1 MTNLSHATIFQERIL
16 RSLRIL
22 HFNLGFHI
30 AVMLLFAK
38 VGGYNFI

>member
-1 MTNLSHATIFQERIL
+1 
-16 RSLRIL
+16 LRIL

-38 VGGYNFI
+38 VEGYNFI